1 MLQEKGTYYKEDS
14 KLGDYLNFEDFAL
27 RMIANGRVKFV
38 WKSDPNNSAIK
49 GLGAHLGFE
58 DNENERK
65 RVFSILANADKGGL
79 RPDEVAQELAEI
91 YNSSNA
97 NESIDTMKAL
107 DTILDIIRSYGGK
120 TRDMMNAAIAA
131 HADVGMDEKGYMEDR
146 QGNPINPDGTL
157 YAESVS
163 SIDEITDEDFTEPTR
178 NIALPKIPEN
188 VDNAIGANGKPI
200 IIKKNIFK
208 RNSQVHPEVSPQQA
222 REILSSALYRPDLY
236 GQNQKTSRPYNW
248 IVISTKDSAGQNR
261 LVVLEVNENKDN
273 VEIIHWYNARNSSIE
288 QIKRQ
293 AQKEGGLILILPSET
308 EEAGGLSSRQSG
320 LSSEGKDTNIFEE
333 SNIETEKPVAE
344 QITEQRKV
352 VNTEPTE
359 AQKEAGNYRM
369 GHVKIDGMDVTIE
382 NPKGSIRRG
391 TDADGKKWE
400 SEMHYDYGYIRGTKA
415 VDNDHIDIFLSDNP
429 SEGNVGNSMSTRSC
443 TASQMR
449 NLPVLPISPTTRTAG
464 RVLEPSPEYRRMS
477 SRNGLTAPTAR
488 RSLSPSISPSNPW
501 RLHLDRS
508 RSTWKALWAHCQQPG
523 RPSYQTTPKM
533 PSNPLQRKTQNV
545 RRQGRNSLRQ
555 RNACMRR

>member
-1 MLQEKGTYYKEDS
+1 
-14 KLGDYLNFEDFAL
+14 
-27 RMIANGRVKFV
+27 
-38 WKSDPNNSAIK
+38 
-49 GLGAHLGFE
+49 
-58 DNENERK
+58 
-65 RVFSILANADKGGL
+65 
-79 RPDEVAQELAEI
+79 
-91 YNSSNA
+91 
-97 NESIDTMKAL
+97 
-107 DTILDIIRSYGGK
+107 
-120 TRDMMNAAIAA
+120 
-131 HADVGMDEKGYMEDR
+131 ME
-146 QGNPINPDGTL
+146 
-157 YAESVS
+157 
-163 SIDEITDEDFTEPTR
+163 
-178 NIALPKIPEN
+178 
-188 VDNAIGANGKPI
+188 NAIGANGKPI

-208 RNSQVHPEVSPQQA
+208 RNSHVHPEVSPQQA

-429 SEGNVGNSMSTRSC
+429 ETGNVFVVDQVNPKTGEFDESKVMYGFVSEQEARDAYLSNYEEGWKGLGKITEV
-443 TASQMR
+443 TKEEFKKW
-449 NLPVLPISPTTRTAG
+449 ID
-464 RVLEPSPEYRRMS
+464 S
-477 SRNGLTAPTAR
+477 S
-488 RSLSPSISPSNPW
+488 
-501 RLHLDRS
+501 H
-508 RSTWKALWAHCQQPG
+508 
-523 RPSYQTTPKM
+523 
-533 PSNPLQRKTQNV
+533 RKTKPFTEYKSV
-545 RRQGRNSLRQ
+545 KPVEAPS
-555 RNACMRR
+555 